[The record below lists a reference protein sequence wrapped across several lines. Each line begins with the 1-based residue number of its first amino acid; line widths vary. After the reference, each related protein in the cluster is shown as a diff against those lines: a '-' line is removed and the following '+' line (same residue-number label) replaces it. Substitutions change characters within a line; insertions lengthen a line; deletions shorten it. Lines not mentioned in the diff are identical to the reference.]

1 VPTVSAP
8 RRNVASQLLKKTG
21 LIRGSGED
29 ISMRDTTSAKPSHRS
44 MRTRATLQ
52 SKALEAVKNKA
63 ASIAHNKASTVPFST
78 CLANFD
84 FEWLI
89 IGPLESR

>member
-1 VPTVSAP
+1 MPTVSAP

-29 ISMRDTTSAKPSHRS
+29 VSMRDTTSAKPSHRS

-63 ASIAHNKASTVPFST
+63 ASIAHNKASTVPFFS
-78 CLANFD
+78 CLAKID
-84 FEWLI
+84 FKWLI
-89 IGPLESR
+89 IALSESR